1 LIINYNLMKLQN
13 QNQQIHTENKKF
25 IIQTTLTKQFQKIQF
40 QSEIDLILRGS
51 EYQVFKKIG
60 YQKRKKYY
68 MKINHNEFY
77 KNNI

>member
-1 LIINYNLMKLQN
+1 MKLQN

-51 EYQVFKKIG
+51 VYQVFKKIG
-60 YQKRKKYY
+60 YQKRKKY
-68 MKINHNEFY
+68 
-77 KNNI
+77 